1 MLFYLFIPLV
11 IADNGQLRF
20 LGLRLNMWRKIVM
33 ALSGVVVLMAAIA
46 FLAGELVTGSA
57 ATATEVLLT
66 DVPVQSV
73 KIPAADGTPVHGW
86 LAYGQNGNGV
96 VLLVH
101 SIRSNRVEMLGRAR
115 FLTAQGY
122 HTLMID
128 LQAHGETPG
137 NRITFGARE
146 SENVTAA
153 VDFLRR
159 TFPHERIGAIGV
171 SLGAAAIVLAKPD
184 LRLSAVVLESLH
196 PTIEEAVENR
206 LRLFLGEPGT
216 LFLPLLL
223 FQISL
228 FTGVP
233 IEALSPVAH
242 IGNLNSPVLII
253 SGTNDHHTTVPETE
267 RLFAA
272 AREPKELWIV
282 PGAGHFNMHDYAGR
296 AYEREV
302 SEFLSHYLKGR

>member
-1 MLFYLFIPLV
+1 MV
-11 IADNGQLRF
+11 
-20 LGLRLNMWRKIVM
+20 RKILI
-33 ALSGVVVLMAAIA
+33 ALFGILGLMAAA
-46 FLAGELVTGSA
+46 SFLAGELVTGSA
-57 ATATEVLLT
+57 ATATEALLI
-66 DVPVQSV
+66 DLPVRSV

-86 LAYGQNGNGV
+86 LSYGEEGNGV

-101 SIRSNRVEMLGRAR
+101 SIRSNRVEMLSRAR

-122 HTLMID
+122 HTLLID

-146 SENVTAA
+146 SENVEAA
-153 VDFLRR
+153 VDFLRQ

-171 SLGAAAIVLAKPD
+171 SLGAAAIVLTKQN
-184 LRLSAVVLESLH
+184 LGLSAVILESMH
-196 PTIEEAVENR
+196 PTVEEAVENR

-228 FTGVP
+228 FTGAPVDT
-233 IEALSPVAH
+233 LNPVAH
-242 IGNLNSPVLII
+242 INNLNSPVLII

-302 SEFLSHYLKGR
+302 LEFFAHYLRSH

>member
-1 MLFYLFIPLV
+1 MV
-11 IADNGQLRF
+11 
-20 LGLRLNMWRKIVM
+20 
-33 ALSGVVVLMAAIA
+33 LSGMLVMMAAAA

-73 KIPAADGTPVHGW
+73 KIPAADEAPVHGW
-86 LAYGQNGNGV
+86 MTYGQDGNGV

-101 SIRSNRVEMLGRAR
+101 SIRSNRVEMLSRAR

-146 SENVTAA
+146 SENVAAA

-171 SLGAAAIVLAKPD
+171 SLGAAAIVLAKQD
-184 LRLSAVVLESLH
+184 LRLSAVILESLH

-206 LRLFLGEPGT
+206 LRLFLGEPGA
-216 LFLPLLL
+216 LFLPVLL

-233 IEALSPVAH
+233 VDTLSPVAH
-242 IGNLNSPVLII
+242 INNLNAPVLII
-253 SGTNDHHTTVPETE
+253 SGTHDRHTTVPEIE

>member
-1 MLFYLFIPLV
+1 
-11 IADNGQLRF
+11 
-20 LGLRLNMWRKIVM
+20 M
-33 ALSGVVVLMAAIA
+33 ALSGMLVLMAAAA
-46 FLAGELVTGSA
+46 FLAGEVVTGSA

-73 KIPAADGTPVHGW
+73 KIPAADGVPVHGW
-86 LAYGQNGNGV
+86 LTYGQDGNGV
-96 VLLVH
+96 ILLVH

-137 NRITFGARE
+137 SRITFGARE
-146 SENVTAA
+146 SVNVAAA

-171 SLGAAAIVLAKPD
+171 SLGAAAIVLAKQD
-184 LRLSAVVLESLH
+184 LRLSAVILESLH

-206 LRLFLGEPGT
+206 LRLFLGEPGAV
-216 LFLPLLL
+216 FLPVLL

-228 FTGVP
+228 FTGVSVDT
-233 IEALSPVAH
+233 LSPIAH
-242 IGNLNSPVLII
+242 INNLNAPVLII
-253 SGTNDHHTTVPETE
+253 SGTHDQHTTVPEIE

-302 SEFLSHYLKGR
+302 SEFLSHYLRER

>member
-1 MLFYLFIPLV
+1 MV
-11 IADNGQLRF
+11 
-20 LGLRLNMWRKIVM
+20 RKILI
-33 ALSGVVVLMAAIA
+33 ALSGILGLMAAA
-46 FLAGELVTGSA
+46 SFLAGELVTGSA
-57 ATATEVLLT
+57 ATATGALLI
-66 DVPVQSV
+66 DLPVRSV

-86 LAYGQNGNGV
+86 LSYGEEGNGV

-101 SIRSNRVEMLGRAR
+101 SIRSNRVEMLSRAR

-122 HTLMID
+122 HTLLID

-146 SENVTAA
+146 SENVEAA
-153 VDFLRR
+153 VDFLRQ

-171 SLGAAAIVLAKPD
+171 SLGAAAIVLTKQN
-184 LRLSAVVLESLH
+184 LGLSAVILESMH
-196 PTIEEAVENR
+196 PTVEEAVENR

-228 FTGVP
+228 FTGAPVDT
-233 IEALSPVAH
+233 LNPVAH
-242 IGNLNSPVLII
+242 INNLNSPVLII

-302 SEFLSHYLKGR
+302 LEFFAHYLRSH

>member
-1 MLFYLFIPLV
+1 ML
-11 IADNGQLRF
+11 
-20 LGLRLNMWRKIVM
+20 RKIVM
-33 ALSGVVVLMAAIA
+33 VLSGMLVLMAAVI
-46 FLAGELVTGSA
+46 FLVGELVTGSA

-73 KIPAADGTPVHGW
+73 KIPAVDGGPVHGW
-86 LAYGQNGNGV
+86 LTYGQDGGGV

-137 NRITFGARE
+137 NRITFGVRE
-146 SENVTAA
+146 SENVVAA

-171 SLGAAAIVLAKPD
+171 SLGAAAIVLAEQNLGLD
-184 LRLSAVVLESLH
+184 AVILESLH

-206 LRLFLGEPGT
+206 LRLFLGEPGA
-216 LFLPLLL
+216 LFLPVLLS
-223 FQISL
+223 QITW

-233 IEALSPVAH
+233 IDALNPVTH
-242 IGNLNSPVLII
+242 ISNLNAPVLLI
-253 SGTNDHHTTVPETE
+253 SGTHDHHTTVRETE
-267 RLFAA
+267 QLFAA

-302 SEFLSHYLKGR
+302 SEFLSHYLRVR

>member
-1 MLFYLFIPLV
+1 MRYKVSLESV
-11 IADNGQLRF
+11 INQGIQV
-20 LGLRLNMWRKIVM
+20 LGLSLNMLRKIVM
-33 ALSGVVVLMAAIA
+33 VLSGMLVMMAAAA

-73 KIPAADGTPVHGW
+73 KIPAADGAPVHGW
-86 LAYGQNGNGV
+86 MTYGQDGNGV

-101 SIRSNRVEMLGRAR
+101 SIRSNRVEMLSRAR

-146 SENVTAA
+146 SENVAAA

-171 SLGAAAIVLAKPD
+171 SLGAAAIVLAKQD
-184 LRLSAVVLESLH
+184 LRLSAVILESLH

-206 LRLFLGEPGT
+206 LRLFLGEPGA
-216 LFLPLLL
+216 LFLPVLL

-233 IEALSPVAH
+233 VDTLSPVAH
-242 IGNLNSPVLII
+242 INNLNAPVLII
-253 SGTNDHHTTVPETE
+253 SGTHDRHTTVPEIE

>member
-1 MLFYLFIPLV
+1 ML
-11 IADNGQLRF
+11 
-20 LGLRLNMWRKIVM
+20 RKILI
-33 ALSGVVVLMAAIA
+33 ALSGMLVLTATIT

-57 ATATEVLLT
+57 ATATEVLRT
-66 DVPVQSV
+66 DLPVQSV
-73 KIPAADGTPVHGW
+73 RIPAADGTLVHGW
-86 LAYGQNGNGV
+86 LSYGEDGNGV
-96 VLLVH
+96 VLLAH
-101 SIRSNRVEMLGRAR
+101 SIRSNRVEMLSRAR

-122 HTLMID
+122 HTLLID

-146 SENVTAA
+146 SGNVEAA

-171 SLGAAAIVLAKPD
+171 SLGAAAIVLAQQN
-184 LRLSAVVLESLH
+184 LGLSAVILESMH

-206 LRLFLGEPGT
+206 LKLFLGEPGT
-216 LFLPLLL
+216 LLLPLLL
-223 FQISL
+223 FQISF

-233 IEALSPVAH
+233 VDTLNPVAH
-242 IGNLNSPVLII
+242 ISNLNSPVLII

-302 SEFLSHYLKGR
+302 SEFFAHYLRGRS

>member
-1 MLFYLFIPLV
+1 ML
-11 IADNGQLRF
+11 Q
-20 LGLRLNMWRKIVM
+20 KILIT
-33 ALSGVVVLMAAIA
+33 LSGVCIAAAILS

-57 ATATEVLLT
+57 ATATETLLT
-66 DVPVQSV
+66 DIPVQSV
-73 KIPAADGTPVHGW
+73 KIPAADGNLVHGW
-86 LAYGQNGNGV
+86 IAYGEDGNGA

-101 SIRSNRVEMLGRAR
+101 SIRSNRVEMLSRAR

-137 NRITFGARE
+137 DRITFGAKE
-146 SENVTAA
+146 SGNVEAA
-153 VDFLRR
+153 VNFLRQ

-184 LRLSAVVLESLH
+184 LRLGAVILESLH
-196 PTIEEAVENR
+196 PTLEEAVENR
-206 LRLFLGEPGT
+206 LKLFLGEPGK

-223 FQISL
+223 FQISF
-228 FTGVP
+228 FTGEP
-233 IEALSPVAH
+233 IEALSP
-242 IGNLNSPVLII
+242 ITQINNLNSPVLII
-253 SGTNDHHTTVPETE
+253 AGTNDQHTTVPETE

-282 PGAGHFNMHDYAGR
+282 PGARHFNMHDYAGKT
-296 AYEREV
+296 YEREV
-302 SEFLSHYLKGR
+302 SDFLAYYLRRNE